1 LILYNLALCAG
12 WGYVLF
18 LVVNHLMK
26 TGSFEGAY
34 DVVEFQLKIWQTAAI
49 LEVFFNNF
57 INLFD

>member
-1 LILYNLALCAG
+1 
-12 WGYVLF
+12 
-18 LVVNHLMK
+18 MK